1 MERKKFLRKSI
12 VGLGAIMGL
21 PALTTGCQEPLDP
34 SCPLTPTEGIG
45 PFPNKTP
52 AQLARENIIS
62 DRSGVAFLINL
73 TIQDSNNG
81 CVPLVGA
88 AVDLWHCD
96 AAGNYSQYG
105 SQEDKDYLRGRQT
118 TDANGQVSFISIFP
132 GWYPGRAPHIH
143 VEVIDSEN
151 KSLLGTQLAFPR
163 EVCDVV
169 YATTG
174 YQGTADTQNEGDGFF
189 ADGVEENLLDS
200 LVGNVTDGYTMEKVI
215 NVRT

>member
-1 MERKKFLRKSI
+1 
-12 VGLGAIMGL
+12 
-21 PALTTGCQEPLDP
+21 
-34 SCPLTPTEGIG
+34 
-45 PFPNKTP
+45 
-52 AQLARENIIS
+52 
-62 DRSGVAFLINL
+62 
-73 TIQDSNNG
+73 
-81 CVPLVGA
+81 VGA